1 MGLLLILRMIK
12 WCFRAHTLLIWFRW
26 CGIPGTY
33 LWQMMCSSW
42 SNWFVKWDTWGWQ
55 RYHSGEFL
63 CVDRFIPCVDRF
75 IPCVDRFIS
84 CVEWWGLCVKV
95 FILCVRMTWIAD
107 ERAEIRHLLS
117 SNRCRIMGRWLSD
130 SCVWNVGRR
139 MPRYLL
145 SVVSYMDFSDSK

>member
-1 MGLLLILRMIK
+1 MDLLIILRVIK
-12 WCFRAHTLLIWFRW
+12 RCFRAHTSLICFRR
-26 CGIPGTY
+26 CGIPDTCM
-33 LWQMMCSSW
+33 WQMMCLSG
-42 SNWFVKWDTWGWQ
+42 SNLSVKCGTWGWQ
-55 RYHSGEFL
+55 RYHSEEFL
-63 CVDRFIPCVDRF
+63 CVDQSISCVEWS
-75 IPCVDRFIS
+75 IS